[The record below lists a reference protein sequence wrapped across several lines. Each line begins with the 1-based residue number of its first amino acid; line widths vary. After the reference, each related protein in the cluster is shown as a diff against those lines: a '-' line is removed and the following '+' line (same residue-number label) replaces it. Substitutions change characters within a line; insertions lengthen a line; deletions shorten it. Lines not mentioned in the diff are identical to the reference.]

1 MRRFAYGNNAI
12 KKEKYM
18 QYGIENEKGTLMS
31 LMQTVKDQ
39 AARVRDFTVP
49 TDQMVMLTSDES
61 SNDSQSNVTQIV
73 LEKQGGEPTRH
84 FAVNDVALDQIAQ
97 KANLDVRT
105 ARRVQQN
112 YPRQFDSLVNAI
124 WQKEP
129 SVRMLRTFDSPTAP
143 NHGIV
148 RAVVSNSYKTFDNI
162 HLLNSALPQLIE
174 SPAQWEVVTAAV
186 TDKRLYLRLK
196 SNAITGQAAV
206 GDVMANGIMLSNSEV
221 GMGSVSVA
229 QLVWTLACLNGMQ
242 SEKRSRH
249 SHVTSARSEGKTWGM
264 LTDEAKSADNHAL
277 SLKVRDLVT
286 NYADRDNFDATLER
300 MREAHTDTIEGTP
313 AVAAAALGKVL
324 DINKKENILLLDGLM
339 STLGQSGY
347 ENGKPISRATLVNAV
362 TRVANNVAA
371 DEVDDWQK
379 RGGRVLDLP
388 KSEWQRV
395 ALAA

>member
-1 MRRFAYGNNAI
+1 
-12 KKEKYM
+12 M

-49 TDQMVMLTSDES
+49 TDQMVMITSDES

-148 RAVVSNSYKTFDNI
+148 RAVVSDKFKTFDNI
-162 HLLNSALPQLIE
+162 NLLESALPQLIE
-174 SPAQWEVVTAAV
+174 SPAQWQVVTGSV
-186 TDKRLYLRLK
+186 TDRRLYLRLK
-196 SNAITGQAAV
+196 SNSITGEAAV

-249 SHVTSARSEGKTWGM
+249 SHVTSSRADGDTWGV
-264 LTDEAKSADNHAL
+264 LTDEAKAADNLAL

-286 NYADRDNFDATLER
+286 DYADRDNFDATLER
-300 MREAHTDTIEGTP
+300 MREAHNDTIEGTP
-313 AVAAAALGKVL
+313 SAAVEALGKVL
-324 DINKKENILLLDGLM
+324 QIPKKQNDNLLDGLM
-339 STLGQSGY
+339 ATIGQSGY
-347 ENGKPISRATLVNAV
+347 ENGKAISRATLVNAV
-362 TRVANNVAA
+362 TRVANNVT
-371 DEVDDWQK
+371 DDDVDDWQK
-379 RGGRVLDLP
+379 LGGRVLDLP

>member
-1 MRRFAYGNNAI
+1 
-12 KKEKYM
+12 M
-18 QYGIENEKGTLMS
+18 QYGIENEKGTLIS

-39 AARVRDFTVP
+39 EERVSDITVP
-49 TDQMVMLTSDES
+49 TDKMLMITSDES

-129 SVRMLRTFDSPTAP
+129 SVRMLRTFDSPTTP
-143 NHGIV
+143 NRGIV
-148 RAVVSNSYKTFDNI
+148 RAVVSDKFKTFDNSD
-162 HLLNSALPQLIE
+162 LLESALPQLID
-174 SPAQWEVVTAAV
+174 SPAQWQVVTGSV
-186 TDKRLYLRLK
+186 TDRRLYLRLK

-206 GDVMANGIMLSNSEV
+206 GDIMANGIMLSNSEV

-229 QLVWTLACLNGMQ
+229 QLVWTVACLNGMQ

-249 SHVTSARSEGKTWGM
+249 SHVTSSRADGDTWGV
-264 LTDEAKSADNHAL
+264 LTDEAKAADNLAL

-286 NYADRDNFDATLER
+286 DYADRDNFDKTLER
-300 MREAHTDTIEGTP
+300 MREAHNDTIEGGP
-313 AVAAAALGKVL
+313 SAAVEALGKVL
-324 DINKKENILLLDGLM
+324 QIPKKQNDNLLDGLM
-339 STLGQSGY
+339 ATIGQSGY
-347 ENGKPISRATLVNAV
+347 ENGKAISRATLVNAV
-362 TRVANNVAA
+362 TRVANNVA
-371 DEVDDWQK
+371 DDDVDDWQK
-379 RGGRVLDLP
+379 LGGRVLDLP

>member
-1 MRRFAYGNNAI
+1 
-12 KKEKYM
+12 M
-18 QYGIENEKGTLMS
+18 QHAIENEKGTLYA

-49 TDQMVMLTSDES
+49 TDQMVMITSDES

-129 SVRMLRTFDSPTAP
+129 SVRMLRTFDSPTTP

-148 RAVVSNSYKTFDNI
+148 RAVVSDKFKTFDNI
-162 HLLNSALPQLIE
+162 NLLESALPQLIE
-174 SPAQWEVVTAAV
+174 SPAQWQVVTGSV
-186 TDKRLYLRLK
+186 TDRRLYLRLK

-206 GDVMANGIMLSNSEV
+206 GDIMANGIMLSNSEV

-229 QLVWTLACLNGMQ
+229 QLIWTLACENGMQ

-249 SHVTSARSEGKTWGM
+249 SHVTSSRADGDTWGV
-264 LTDEAKSADNHAL
+264 LTEEAKAADNLAL

-286 NYADRDNFDATLER
+286 DYADRDNFDATLER
-300 MREAHTDTIEGTP
+300 MREAHNDTIEGTP
-313 AVAAAALGKVL
+313 SAAVEALGKVL
-324 DINKKENILLLDGLM
+324 QIPKKQNDNLLDGLM
-339 STLGQSGY
+339 ATIGQSGY
-347 ENGKPISRATLVNAV
+347 ENGKAISRATLVNAV
-362 TRVANNVAA
+362 TRVANNVA
-371 DEVDDWQK
+371 DDDVDDWQK
-379 RGGRVLDLP
+379 LGGRVLDLP

>member
-1 MRRFAYGNNAI
+1 
-12 KKEKYM
+12 M
-18 QYGIENEKGTLMS
+18 QHAIENEKGTLYA

-49 TDQMVMLTSDES
+49 TDQMVMITSDES

-129 SVRMLRTFDSPTAP
+129 SVRMLRTFDSPTTP

-148 RAVVSNSYKTFDNI
+148 RAVVSDKFKTFDNSD
-162 HLLNSALPQLIE
+162 LLESALPQLID
-174 SPAQWEVVTAAV
+174 SPAQWQVVTGSV
-186 TDKRLYLRLK
+186 TDRRLYLRLK

-249 SHVTSARSEGKTWGM
+249 SHVTSSRADGDTWGV
-264 LTDEAKSADNHAL
+264 LSDEAKAADNLAL

-286 NYADRDNFDATLER
+286 DYADRDNFDKTLER
-300 MREAHTDTIEGTP
+300 MREAHNDTIEGGP
-313 AVAAAALGKVL
+313 SAAVEALGKVL
-324 DINKKENILLLDGLM
+324 QIPKKQNDNLLDGLM
-339 STLGQSGY
+339 ATIGQSGY
-347 ENGKPISRATLVNAV
+347 ENGKAISRATLVNAV
-362 TRVANNVAA
+362 TRVANNVA
-371 DEVDDWQK
+371 DDDVDDWQK
-379 RGGRVLDLP
+379 LGGRVLDLP

-395 ALAA
+395 ALDA

>member
-1 MRRFAYGNNAI
+1 
-12 KKEKYM
+12 M

-49 TDQMVMLTSDES
+49 TDQMVMLTRDES

-129 SVRMLRTFDSPTAP
+129 SVRMLRTFDSPATP
-143 NHGIV
+143 NQGVV
-148 RAVVSNSYKTFDNI
+148 RAVVSDKFKTFDNSD
-162 HLLNSALPQLIE
+162 LLESALPQLID
-174 SPAQWEVVTAAV
+174 SPAQWQVVTGSV
-186 TDKRLYLRLK
+186 TDRRLYLRLK

-206 GDVMANGIMLSNSEV
+206 GDIMANGIMLSNSEV

-249 SHVTSARSEGKTWGM
+249 SHVTSSRADGDTWGV
-264 LTDEAKSADNHAL
+264 LSDEAKAADNLAL

-286 NYADRDNFDATLER
+286 DYADRDNFDATLER
-300 MREAHTDTIEGTP
+300 MREAHKDTIEGGP
-313 AVAAAALGKVL
+313 SAAVEALGKVL
-324 DINKKENILLLDGLM
+324 QIPKKQNDNLLDGLM
-339 STLGQSGY
+339 ATIGQSGY
-347 ENGKPISRATLVNAV
+347 ENGKLISRATLVNAV
-362 TRVANNVAA
+362 TRVANNVA
-371 DEVDDWQK
+371 DDDVDDWQK
-379 RGGRVLDLP
+379 LGGRVLDLP